1 MNADE
6 ILVCEIDAANK
17 RVEVP
22 CPERSGKI
30 VLHAIAFNI
39 EGRVVS
45 SMGFDFKGEEPT
57 GCEKLRK
64 RLREHFTKLYDSKGQ
79 LIQEVNLTGYYW
91 DVHTMPM
98 GRGDERAEMVLRG
111 W

>member
-6 ILVCEIDAANK
+6 ILVCEIDAANQL
-17 RVEVP
+17 VDVP

-30 VLHAIAFNI
+30 VLHAIVFSI

-57 GCEKLRK
+57 GCEILRK
-64 RLREHFTKLYDSKGQ
+64 RLSEHFTKLYDAKGQ
-79 LIQEVNLTGYYW
+79 MIQDVDLSGYYW
-91 DVHTMPM
+91 NVHTMPM
-98 GRGDERAEMVLRG
+98 GRGDERVDTVLRG
-111 W
+111 